1 MKISLRKAH
10 DIQNRLQSRVNEI
23 LGECENDVDV
33 LHEEQPHFVL
43 DLARDRNLSRMN
55 RVDVMINE
63 IRDIRMSVSRLN
75 QEVGINDLLATIS
88 AEERKA
94 TYRGRV
100 GRTRPRQSEGYIDA
114 RIASWK
120 DEDSYHRTSLDFPV
134 YEAQDVRR
142 EKELA
147 RKCEKH
153 VRELKE
159 EVLALNIATTFNLEP
174 STVALLEAEDIV

>member
-10 DIQNRLQSRVNEI
+10 DIQNRLQARVNEI

-33 LHEEQPHFVL
+33 LHEEQPHIVL
-43 DLARDRNLSRMN
+43 NLARDRNLARMN

-75 QEVGINDLLATIS
+75 QMVGINDLLATIS

-100 GRTRPRQSEGYIDA
+100 GRTRQRQIEGYIDY

-120 DEDSYHRTSLDFPV
+120 DEDSYHRTSIDLPV
-134 YEAQDVRR
+134 
-142 EKELA
+142 
-147 RKCEKH
+147 
-153 VRELKE
+153 
-159 EVLALNIATTFNLEP
+159 
-174 STVALLEAEDIV
+174 